1 MSVELR
7 TKTIISV
14 SEMARI
20 CRLSR
25 ARFYQLVKEG
35 VFPSPLY
42 RLDNKRPFYPEDLQ
56 EICVEVR
63 RRNCGVNGKPILF
76 YSRGT
81 ATPTSKPKRV
91 KQPTQSTKYNE
102 LINDLA
108 SLGLTNVKG
117 KDVEQAVA
125 ECFPNG
131 TFQTD
136 ESIILQT
143 VFLHLKRQ
151 DSTDNLG

>member
-1 MSVELR
+1 MSVEIR
-7 TKTIISV
+7 TKTIVSV
-14 SEMARI
+14 AEMARM

-25 ARFYQLVKEG
+25 ARFYQLAKEG

-42 RLDNKRPFYPEDLQ
+42 RLNNKRPFYPEDLQ
-56 EICVEVR
+56 EVCLEVR

-91 KQPTQSTKYNE
+91 KQPSASQKYNE

-117 KDVEQAVA
+117 KDIEQAVG
-125 ECFPNG
+125 ECFPTGIN
-131 TFQTD
+131 QTD
-136 ESIILQT
+136 ESVVLQT